1 MKKIVMILFLFVITL
16 YANDTE
22 LNTSEKQALLEWA
35 NTNCYEN
42 HKSFDTLLK
51 DRYFSCEF
59 RAKGYPGGLKGDVI
73 FKTKANNLWAVP
85 LISFFITVFFVA
97 IIAGI
102 SLFII
107 NISEQYHKDKPERV
121 KKIQLNRRRF
131 IMYLIGIFIVAI
143 VSFSYLFLKDYS
155 IETIRNGSLEDV
167 KMVLPIFE
175 LVKKDETALLLAVSN
190 GSFDIVKYLIEEIK
204 YNPNEMGSIEHS
216 LSYTPLDLA
225 LANQSY
231 DIAEYLKQY
240 LPKDKPVD
248 IRTASKSFDMNLL
261 KKSIK
266 LGNYS
271 EAEILDGFIVSIK
284 YKDFNATQY
293 LSSFLTSSA
302 LEKEGNIDLDKRGAN
317 FTYRGTPLSVAIE
330 NDNLEAVKL
339 LVTKNIYINKCD
351 ALSYAASDNRA
362 EIFNF
367 FLENDTDAKLECPH
381 DMIFQSIVRSRAY
394 DVEKIVV
401 EKGLIDEKEFKKVK
415 EYGYY

>member
-1 MKKIVMILFLFVITL
+1 M
-16 YANDTE
+16 
-22 LNTSEKQALLEWA
+22 
-35 NTNCYEN
+35 
-42 HKSFDTLLK
+42 
-51 DRYFSCEF
+51 
-59 RAKGYPGGLKGDVI
+59 
-73 FKTKANNLWAVP
+73 
-85 LISFFITVFFVA
+85 
-97 IIAGI
+97 
-102 SLFII
+102 
-107 NISEQYHKDKPERV
+107 NISEKHYGNNLKAVQR
-121 KKIQLNRRRF
+121 IQLNRRRLIIF
-131 IMYLIGIFIVAI
+131 LIGGFIIAVI
-143 VSFSYLFLKDYS
+143 SFGKLFLRDYS

-175 LVKKDETALLLAVSN
+175 MLKKDETALLLAVSN
-190 GSFDIVKYLIEEIK
+190 GSFDIVKYLIEEKK
-204 YNPNEMGSIEHS
+204 YNPNEMGSIEYS

-225 LANQSY
+225 LANQSF

-248 IRTASKSFDMNLL
+248 IRTVSKSFDMNLL

-293 LSSFLTSSA
+293 LSSFLTSST

-339 LVTKNIYINKCD
+339 LVTKNIHINKCD
-351 ALSYAASDNRA
+351 ALSHAASDNRA

-367 FLENDTDAKLECPH
+367 FLENDMDNKLECPH